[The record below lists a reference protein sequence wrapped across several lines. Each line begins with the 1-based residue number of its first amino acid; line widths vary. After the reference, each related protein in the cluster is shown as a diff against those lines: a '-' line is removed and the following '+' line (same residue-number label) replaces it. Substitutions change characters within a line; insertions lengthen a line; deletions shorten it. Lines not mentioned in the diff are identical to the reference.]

1 MTILGMDPVELIA
14 TCLGLLAVWYNVK
27 EDVKGWPIG
36 ALQVLLYFFI
46 FAEVKLY
53 ADAGLQL
60 FFLGMQFYGWY
71 EWLRGGE
78 KRSGVQVSRAP
89 AQALVIAGAVGGISS
104 LLLGFTLKR
113 YTDQALPYWDSAIA
127 AFSLVAQWML
137 ARKYIE
143 NWLLWMAIDVVAVGV
158 YYSKGLKPTAV
169 LYVVFFLLCVRGWM
183 LWRRTLEERYG
194 GVREGEEVA
203 GFSAETRRR
212 GEPL

>member
-1 MTILGMDPVELIA
+1 MTFLGMDTMELVA
-14 TCLGLLAVWYNVK
+14 TVLGLLAVWYNVK

-46 FAEVKLY
+46 FARVKLY

-60 FFLGMQFYGWY
+60 FFLAMQFYGWY

-78 KRSGVQVSRAP
+78 QKSGVEVSRAP
-89 AQALVIAGAVGGISS
+89 ARLLVIAGAVGTISS
-104 LLLGFTLKR
+104 LLLGFLLKR

-158 YYSKGLKPTAV
+158 YYSKGLRPTSV

-183 LWRRTLEERYG
+183 LWRRTLAGRDG
-194 GVREGEEVA
+194 GVQEG
-203 GFSAETRRR
+203 
-212 GEPL
+212 